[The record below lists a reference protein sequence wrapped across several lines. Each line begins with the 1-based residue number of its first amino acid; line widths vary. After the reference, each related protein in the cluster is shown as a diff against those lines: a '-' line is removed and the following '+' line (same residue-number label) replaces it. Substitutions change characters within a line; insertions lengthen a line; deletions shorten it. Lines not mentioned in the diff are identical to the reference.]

1 MNIREISKLA
11 GVSPAAVSIV
21 INNRKGVSA
30 STREHVKRIME
41 QYNYHPQKRGSK
53 NKKSSA
59 ETNKILFLKHRK
71 HGMLVE
77 ENQGFISAIMD
88 SIEAECRKL
97 QFDLNIIISDN
108 QFVETIHS
116 IDFSSYIGM
125 IVLATELDWNLYKTL
140 LDIPIPF
147 VVVDNN
153 VPSIPCSTVSIDN
166 WGNVYRALEFCI
178 SLGHTEIAYF
188 RSNLEIQIFKERR
201 SSFYESS
208 RILGLSCSSLH
219 EFSLTPTLLGS
230 YKDLKK
236 TLQKFKPQLP
246 SCAFADN
253 DSIAIGAIKALKE
266 VGYRVPDDISVI
278 GFDDIP
284 YSAITS
290 PPLTT
295 IRVSRQEI
303 GCLSVQQLL
312 RICENRSHLSKTQV
326 PGDLIIRNSVK

>member
-188 RSNLEIQIFKERR
+188 RSNLEIQNFKERR

-230 YKDLKK
+230 YKDL
-236 TLQKFKPQLP
+236 F
-246 SCAFADN
+246 
-253 DSIAIGAIKALKE
+253 
-266 VGYRVPDDISVI
+266 
-278 GFDDIP
+278 
-284 YSAITS
+284 
-290 PPLTT
+290 
-295 IRVSRQEI
+295 
-303 GCLSVQQLL
+303 
-312 RICENRSHLSKTQV
+312 
-326 PGDLIIRNSVK
+326 